1 MRFTLVTGNSPG
13 NDARYSDEKVAA
25 SRNFANKIWNA
36 ARFIHMNIDGHDV
49 PCALPEA
56 LSLEDQWIVSRF
68 NHPWPTEVTEN
79 LGQVR
84 AGHGC
89 VPSCTTS
96 SGTTS
101 ATGTSSWPKRPL
113 SGEDQAVAQN
123 TRQVLVWV
131 LTHTLALLHPFMPF
145 VTEEIW
151 QSLPHDGEALIVAP
165 WPQYEE
171 GRAFP
176 QAEAEIEEGH
186 GAHHRCAHPAAA
198 R

>member
-1 MRFTLVTGNSPG
+1 M
-13 NDARYSDEKVAA
+13 
-25 SRNFANKIWNA
+25 
-36 ARFIHMNIDGHDV
+36 
-49 PCALPEA
+49 
-56 LSLEDQWIVSRF
+56 
-68 NHPWPTEVTEN
+68 
-79 LGQVR
+79 
-84 AGHGC
+84 
-89 VPSCTTS
+89 
-96 SGTTS
+96 
-101 ATGTSSWPKRPL
+101 
-113 SGEDQAVAQN
+113 AQN

-176 QAEAEIEEGH
+176 QAEAEMKKVMELI
-186 GAHHRCAHPAAA
+186 PAAA